1 MNKPVQS
8 LKPVEIGKD
17 THEVH
22 RIARAM
28 DHVLVCLTALPRYP
42 ANQHIIERYQQQY
55 QELCAEML
63 GALHG

>member
-1 MNKPVQS
+1 MNARAE

-17 THEVH
+17 RVSIH

-28 DHVLVCLTALPRYP
+28 DHVLTCRGAIPNYP
-42 ANQHIIERYQQQY
+42 ANQHIIEHYDSQY
-55 QELCAEML
+55 QELCGEML